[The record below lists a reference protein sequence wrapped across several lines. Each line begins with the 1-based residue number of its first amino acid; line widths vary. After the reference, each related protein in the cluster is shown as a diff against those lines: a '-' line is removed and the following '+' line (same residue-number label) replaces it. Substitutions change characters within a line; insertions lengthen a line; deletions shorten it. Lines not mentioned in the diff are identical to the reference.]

1 MMPIDSILCW
11 KWKPREGYRSTY
23 GPETV
28 NTLFAMVRRH
38 YPHPCRFIC
47 VTDDANG
54 IDPRVDVIPAWNDY
68 ATVPS
73 PHGGKNP
80 SCYRRLR
87 MFHPDAAQWFGERFV
102 SLDLD
107 VVITADLTPLW
118 HRPEPIVLWGDT
130 NPQPGSH
137 YNGSMILL
145 TAGSRP
151 KVWTEFDP
159 ATTPQK
165 TLRARCWGSDQGWL
179 SYCLGG
185 GEAKWG
191 KSDGVYS
198 FRNHMKGHP
207 HRLPENARL
216 IIWHG
221 AHDPWSA
228 YGQQIP
234 WVREHYRIDQ
244 AVAA

>member
-1 MMPIDSILCW
+1 MMPQTVLCW
-11 KWKPREGYRSTY
+11 RWAPRPGYRSSY

-28 NTLFAMVRRH
+28 NTLAAMVRRH
-38 YPHPCRFIC
+38 FPHPHRFLCI
-47 VTDDANG
+47 TDDQKG
-54 IDPRVDVIPAWNDY
+54 IDSRVEIIPAWNDH
-68 ATVPS
+68 ASVQS

-87 MFHPDAAQWFGERFV
+87 MFHPEAAQWFGSRFV

-118 HRPEPIVLWGDT
+118 DRPEDIVMWGDT

-151 KVWTEFDP
+151 HVWTEFDP
-159 ATTPQK
+159 AVSPAK
-165 TLRARCWGSDQGWL
+165 SLKARCWGSDQGWL
-179 SYCLGG
+179 SFCLGG
-185 GEAKWG
+185 GEARWSKA
-191 KSDGVYS
+191 DGVYS
-198 FRNHMKGHP
+198 FRNHMKSNP
-207 HRLPENARL
+207 RNLPENARV

-221 AHDPWSA
+221 ALDPWSP
-228 YGQQIP
+228 QVQNLP
-234 WVREHYRIDQ
+234 WVREHYRVDQ

>member
-1 MMPIDSILCW
+1 MKPIDSVICW
-11 KWKPREGYRSTY
+11 RWQPRPGYRSSY

-28 NTLFAMVRRH
+28 NTLRAMVARH
-38 YPHPCRFIC
+38 FPHPHRFIC
-47 VTDDANG
+47 VTDDAKG
-54 IDPRVDVIPAWNDY
+54 IDPRVDVMPAWDDY

-87 MFHPDAAQWFGERFV
+87 MFHPDAAQWFGQRFV

-107 VVITADLTPLW
+107 VVITGDLTPLW
-118 HRPEPIVLWGDT
+118 HRDEDIVLWGDT

-145 TAGSRP
+145 TAGSRS
-151 KVWTEFDP
+151 KVWTQFDP
-159 ATTPQK
+159 KVSPRQ
-165 TLRARCWGSDQGWL
+165 TLAARAWGSDQGWL
-179 SYCLGG
+179 SFCLGG

-191 KSDGVYS
+191 KADGVYS
-198 FRNHMKGHP
+198 FRNHLRTNP
-207 HRLPENARL
+207 RNLPENARL
-216 IIWHG
+216 IVFHG
-221 AHDPWSA
+221 SQDPWTHPA
-228 YGQQIP
+228 NQLP
-234 WVREHYRIDQ
+234 WVQRHYCASE